1 MKVLVVGGGSGGH
14 ITPAIAVVREI
25 LAINPRARIEFWT
38 DRKYYKNVLKLTV
51 LGKKGGDLN
60 MRVRK
65 VLSGKFRRYAGW
77 KFTDYF
83 RLWRVTLKD
92 LVFKNILGL
101 FGFLAGVVQS
111 FCRFLFM
118 KERPDVVFLKGGF
131 VGLPVGLAARAFKI
145 PYVIH
150 ESDATPGLANRL
162 LMSHARTVAMGAR
175 FSATREVERV
185 LEDGGREVIEEP
197 IPGRENWVWTGTPIG
212 EEFRKVSDSRRES
225 LRKAFGFCSKKPL
238 VVVTGGSQGAEHLNR
253 AVSEILPELLKHVD
267 VGLVAGRKHYEEM
280 TELKKYE
287 VWEDAELK
295 SGFRM
300 WEFNSNMAELLGA
313 ADVVVSRAGATTIA
327 ELASLAKAVILV
339 PFAELAGGHQTKN
352 AERLS
357 DIGAARMI
365 DDEKMLAK
373 PRLLLDEILELAR
386 RPSERAKLAEK
397 LHEEAKLDA
406 AKRLAE
412 IVIEAWKNRGRSAI
426 RARSNLR
433 KNGFVVG
440 VKNNAGGQDDCGEKG
455 TSDFGFGEGTSE
467 ASDSEAEGFVG
478 LCRDLSRSGDDLSR
492 GEGVYGVDCL
502 DVEKRGGGCG

>member
-25 LAINPRARIEFWT
+25 LAINSRARIEFWT

-51 LGKKGGDLN
+51 LGKSGGDLN

-77 KFTDYF
+77 KFADYF
-83 RLWRVTLKD
+83 KLWRVTLKD
-92 LVFKNILGL
+92 LVFKNM
-101 FGFLAGVVQS
+101 FGFLGFCAGVIQS
-111 FCRFLFM
+111 FFRLLL
-118 KERPDVVFLKGGF
+118 KSSRPDVIFLKGGF
-131 VGLPVGLAARAFKI
+131 VGLPVGMAARAFKI

-162 LMSHARTVAMGAR
+162 LMKKAVVVAMGAK
-175 FSATREVERV
+175 FEDTREVS
-185 LEDGGREVIEEP
+185 EVDENGVEVRREEP
-197 IPGRENWVWTGTPIG
+197 IPGREKWVWTGTPIG
-212 EEFRKVSDSRRES
+212 EEFRKVSEAHQES

-238 VVVTGGSQGAEHLNR
+238 VVITGGSQGAEHLNR
-253 AVSEILPELLKHVD
+253 VVAQILPELLKHVD

-300 WEFNSNMAELLGA
+300 WEFNSNMHELLGA
-313 ADVVVSRAGATTIA
+313 ADIVVSRAGATTIA

-352 AERLS
+352 AERLAGL
-357 DIGAARMI
+357 GAAKVV

-373 PRLLLDEILELAR
+373 PKLLLDEILELSR
-386 RPSERAKLAEK
+386 RPAEREKLATA

-406 AKRLAE
+406 AKVLAKL
-412 IVIEAWKNRGRSAI
+412 VIEAGRK
-426 RARSNLR
+426 L
-433 KNGFVVG
+433 K
-440 VKNNAGGQDDCGEKG
+440 
-455 TSDFGFGEGTSE
+455 
-467 ASDSEAEGFVG
+467 
-478 LCRDLSRSGDDLSR
+478 
-492 GEGVYGVDCL
+492 
-502 DVEKRGGGCG
+502 